1 MELNQLDE
9 ARHELSIVLETAPEN
24 LAAIRAIADIHQ
36 RQGHLSDALG
46 FYRRALSLAQFD
58 PELEA
63 MVDRIT
69 KAMAPPKPESQ
80 TKSHVAVEDLF
91 DFDSLLEQLGTKA
104 SAAAPDVPSA
114 AAVPAPSELD
124 AVVVRHDDAD
134 PFSTLERQ
142 LREKEAAPYMVPALD
157 PEQLEAL
164 RIAEERA
171 RAADEEPRHQQR
183 VMGEL
188 EAWLAAIVASRSQDA

>member
-36 RQGHLSDALG
+36 RQGRLGDALD

-63 MVDRIT
+63 MVERIT
-69 KAMAPPKPESQ
+69 KAMAPPKPESPP
-80 TKSHVAVEDLF
+80 TSHVAVEDLF
-91 DFDSLLEQLGTKA
+91 DFDSLLEQLGSKA
-104 SAAAPDVPSA
+104 HASVPEVPAIAP
-114 AAVPAPSELD
+114 VPAPSELD
-124 AVVVRHDDAD
+124 AAVVDHDGAD

-142 LREKEAAPYMVPALD
+142 LREKEAAPYVAPPVDA
-157 PEQLEAL
+157 QQIEAL
-164 RIAEERA
+164 RLAEEQS
-171 RAADEEPRHQQR
+171 RAADEARRHQQR
-183 VMGEL
+183 VVGEL
-188 EAWLAAIVASRSQDA
+188 EAWLAAIVASRAQDA